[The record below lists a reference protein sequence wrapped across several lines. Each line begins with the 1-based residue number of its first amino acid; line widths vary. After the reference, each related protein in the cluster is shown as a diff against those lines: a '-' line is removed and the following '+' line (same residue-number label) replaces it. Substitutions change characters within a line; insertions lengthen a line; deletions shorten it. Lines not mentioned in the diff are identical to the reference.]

1 MKTIIGSITFTLFLI
16 SCSKTSEEKIYSY
29 FQEQN
34 LPMDATFFVANGL
47 GCYAINEQLI
57 DYYQAN
63 LDEQAKYFLILR
75 DLDYFKPADV
85 KKIAAIKQVRVDTSG
100 ILPKLN
106 LGTFAPS
113 IIQFYGKDSTH
124 IIGLTVQNI
133 DSVLGLYP

>member
-1 MKTIIGSITFTLFLI
+1 MKAIIGSITFTLFLI

-34 LPMDATFFVANGL
+34 LPTDATFFVANGL

-57 DYYQAN
+57 DYYHAN
-63 LDEQAKYFLILR
+63 LDESLNYFLVTR
-75 DLDYFKPADV
+75 DLDYFMPAEV
-85 KKIAAIKQVRVDTSG
+85 KKISALKRVRVDSSG

-113 IIQFYGKDSTH
+113 IIQFYGKDSAN
-124 IIGLTVQNI
+124 IVGLTAQNI